1 MLALRGASKT
11 RFWNSDLM
19 KEELSQALTEALFE
33 LEILPKNPDGAMLG
47 MYAVM
52 DDLQMAI
59 QRTQSLD
66 LSRTAAA

>member
-19 KEELSQALTEALFE
+19 KEELSQALAEALFE